1 MPQAGIAAGL
11 VPEKYRDVA
20 QTIEIYL
27 LLDIVAQMTM
37 TRVPTDDLLAVT
49 LAYWL
54 YSHQFGEGRKGWT
67 GFDLRDHLPDA
78 FRNA

>member
-20 QTIEIYL
+20 QSIEIYL
-27 LLDIVAQMTM
+27 LMDAVTSA
-37 TRVPTDDLLAVT
+37 PTEDLLAAT
-49 LAYWL
+49 LVYWL
-54 YSHQFGEGRKGWT
+54 YNHQFGEGRKGWT